1 MHTRKMVL
9 VAVALAAA
17 LHAHGATAAA
27 AKAKKIATGAS
38 HACALLTSGNVKCW
52 GDNSYG
58 QLGIGDI
65 DYRGDHE
72 DEMGDYL
79 PIVDLDAPDAVTQIA
94 VGAHHSCALL
104 YKGVVKCWGDNQYGQ
119 LGLGDEEPRGDVPG
133 EMGAALPAV
142 WISQTQVA
150 TQIVAG
156 GAHTCALLADG
167 SVKCWGL
174 NDSGQLGQGS
184 HFNRGDDALEMG
196 TYLSAVPLGNGR
208 TAVQLAA
215 GLSHTCARLD
225 DGSVKCWGNNY
236 FGQLGQGNQFNRGDD
251 LYETGNFLSA
261 IALGNGRTA
270 TSITAGY
277 SHTCALLD
285 NGTIK
290 CWGRNDFGQLGL
302 GDPDDRGDNA
312 GEMGNNLPSV
322 SFGWVL
328 SPPAT
333 VAAGGNHTCALLGTN
348 LRCWGLNSAG
358 QLGLGDSITRGD
370 HSNEMG
376 NSLPIVDVDDTH
388 DPVQISGGFEFTC
401 ARLGNNRV
409 KCWGNNMYGQL
420 GLGDPVLRGTSAA
433 DMGEALPEIDLG
445 TQ

>member
-1 MHTRKMVL
+1 MHPRKIGL
-9 VAVALAAA
+9 IAVALAAA
-17 LHAHGATAAA
+17 LSTHDAAAAA

-38 HACALLTSGNVKCW
+38 HACALLQSGDVKCW

-58 QLGIGDI
+58 QLGIGDN
-65 DYRGDHE
+65 DYRGDHG
-72 DEMGDYL
+72 DEMGDRL
-79 PIVDLDAPDAVTQIA
+79 PTVDLDAPDSVNQIG

-119 LGLGDEEPRGDVPG
+119 LGLGDEEPRGDAPG

-142 WISQTQVA
+142 SLSTTQAA

-184 HFNRGDDALEMG
+184 HFNRGDDAMEMG
-196 TYLSAVPLGNGR
+196 TSLSPIQLGSGR
-208 TAVQLAA
+208 TAKRI
-215 GLSHTCARLD
+215 S
-225 DGSVKCWGNNY
+225 
-236 FGQLGQGNQFNRGDD
+236 
-251 LYETGNFLSA
+251 
-261 IALGNGRTA
+261 
-270 TSITAGY
+270 AGY

-285 NGTIK
+285 NDTIK
-290 CWGRNDFGQLGL
+290 CWGRNDYGQLGL
-302 GDPDDRGDNA
+302 GDYHDRGDEP
-312 GEMGNNLPSV
+312 GEMGNTLPTV

-328 SPPAT
+328 DPPT
-333 VAAGGNHTCALLGTN
+333 KVEAGGDHTCALLGTN
-348 LRCWGLNSAG
+348 LRCWGLNTTG
-358 QLGLGDSITRGD
+358 QLGLGDTTTRGD
-370 HSNEMG
+370 HANEMG

-388 DPVQISGGFEFTC
+388 DPLQISGGWLFTC

-409 KCWGNNMYGQL
+409 KCWGDNMYGQL
-420 GLGDPVLRGTSAA
+420 GLGDSVPRGTAA
-433 DMGEALPEIDLG
+433 DDMGEALPQIDLG